1 MNENFIK
8 FCEKMAKKWPKM
20 ARKIPIPGPPENG
33 QKWPESAKWDP

>member
-20 ARKIPIPGPPENG
+20 ARKIPIPGPPKMA
-33 QKWPESAKWDP
+33 QKQGDPAKWDP